1 MNFRNINFATPNDA
15 TEAKRM
21 HIAKLRRATIIS
33 ALIEAIAPAIKQ
45 IKINGD
51 NTSNSSKTLTDNVL
65 TNISKKIVSTVEEK
79 TGAKLRS

>member
-1 MNFRNINFATPNDA
+1 MNYRNINFATPNDA

-33 ALIEAIAPAIKQ
+33 ALMEAIAPAIKQ

-51 NTSNSSKTLTDNVL
+51 NTSNSSKTLTDNVFRL
-65 TNISKKIVSTVEEK
+65 
-79 TGAKLRS
+79 LRKDIIG